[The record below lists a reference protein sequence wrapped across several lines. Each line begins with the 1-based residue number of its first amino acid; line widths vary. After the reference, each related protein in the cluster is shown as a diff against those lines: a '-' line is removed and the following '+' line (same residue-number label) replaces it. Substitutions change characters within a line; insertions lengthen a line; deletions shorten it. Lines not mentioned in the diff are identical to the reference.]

1 MTDPSYFIPAD
12 LLATAVRCNDFEFV
26 SRRPLSYDTLVKRCV
41 EFLEWA
47 GLTRAQVLD
56 GGLTKMN
63 LVMFEC
69 AMRSFEAPT
78 NSYRFAFTDL
88 LSRIEQEFN
97 KALESNG
104 SRVV

>member
-1 MTDPSYFIPAD
+1 MNVIPAD
-12 LLATAVRCNDFEFV
+12 LLAVAVRCNDFEFV
-26 SRRPLSYDTLVKRCV
+26 SRQPLSYDTLVNRCV

-47 GLTRAQVLD
+47 DLTRAQVLD

-78 NSYRFAFTDL
+78 NLNSAFTFTDL